1 MGSPNT
7 PGFRLARA
15 LGLGILL
22 AVLGVS
28 AVLLIMLAV
37 VYANPTLRVL
47 FLILGSLALLV
58 VGFASVAAR
67 RNMAPARFS
76 RFWAA
81 LTLLTATAVGPTA
94 TTVPPTPMVH
104 VQLINEKF
112 TESEITHILQI
123 FAAVINQ
130 LGNAIARIL
139 PPDLL
144 RNPAISAHLQQVI
157 DAARSYG
164 LATDG
169 AAPMLAAPAPNGFSS
184 ANDIATL
191 LQNMQ
196 DLLQDLVDRCE
207 RQEVAAA
214 TDAVAVDLDDLRA
227 ARVSLAEVLAATR
240 RDARVAWRLRP
251 LLATAGQRLSDDLAS
266 GVARG

>member
-22 AVLGVS
+22 GVLGAS
-28 AVLLIMLAV
+28 AVLLIILAV
-37 VYANPTLRVL
+37 VYANPTLRVI
-47 FLILGSLALLV
+47 FLLLGSLALLV
-58 VGFASVAAR
+58 VVFASVAAR
-67 RNMAPARFS
+67 RKGTSARFS

-81 LTLLTATAVGPTA
+81 FTLLTATAVGPTA
-94 TTVPPTPMVH
+94 TTVPPTPVVH
-104 VQLINEKF
+104 VQLINDKF

-123 FAAVINQ
+123 FAAVITQ
-130 LGNAIARIL
+130 LGNAIARTL

-157 DAARSYG
+157 DAARSHG
-164 LATDG
+164 LATEG
-169 AAPMLAAPAPNGFSS
+169 AAPMLAAPALSRFNS

-191 LQNMQ
+191 LQNLQ
-196 DLLQDLVDRCE
+196 DLLQDLVDRCA
-207 RQEVAAA
+207 RLEVAEA
-214 TDAVAVDLDDLRA
+214 DGEAVDLDELRA
-227 ARVSLAEVLAATR
+227 ARASLAEVMAATR
-240 RDARVAWRLRP
+240 RDARVAWRLRS
-251 LLATAGQRLSDDLAS
+251 LLATAGQRLSEDLAN